1 MKDKIINIKYSGDK
15 VEKVVS
21 GRIRTVNGDM
31 LAEMELEY
39 ERALL
44 GIWEDADK
52 LLNPTKK

>member
-21 GRIRTVNGDM
+21 GRIRTINGDK
-31 LAEMELEY
+31 LAEMELLY

-44 GIWEDADK
+44 GISEDVDK
-52 LLNPTKK
+52 VLNPPKR